1 MLHPKSIPPSVQR
14 GLLGIV
20 GAGALAHA
28 LAASWA
34 QRAVGGEGCVQVWA
48 RTPGAGRALQ
58 DAVQAAIGE
67 PAEIG
72 AVCLLE
78 SIGEL
83 ASVRTIILAVKD
95 KDLAQ
100 AARELAQYPAQGP
113 RRVVLHASGALGVDV
128 LAPLEAAGY
137 AVGRCHPL
145 VSLRVKADVRAFRG
159 VGFSLAGKDIA
170 MERATRLAEY
180 MGGWVLP
187 PVVEPGKYVQYHA
200 AASLLAGGLSVLFEP
215 ALAAMTQALGDRDA
229 ARRGLIQLL
238 RSVATH
244 LGGVEPREALT
255 GPSSRGDVEVVR
267 AHLQEL
273 PKAGADLYR
282 VLLPAM
288 LNMAQDRGTLS
299 TEDRMRLDT
308 LLSEDSEDSEG

>member
-1 MLHPKSIPPSVQR
+1 MSHLKSIPPSIQR
-14 GLLGIV
+14 GPLGIV

-28 LAASWA
+28 VAASWA

-48 RTPGAGRALQ
+48 RTLGAGKALH
-58 DAVQAAIGE
+58 DAVQASIGE
-67 PAEIG
+67 PTGVG
-72 AVCLLE
+72 AVCLLG
-78 SIGEL
+78 SL
-83 ASVRTIILAVKD
+83 ADMASVRTIILAVKD
-95 KDLAQ
+95 KDLPQ
-100 AARELAQYPAQGP
+100 AALELAQHPAQGTD
-113 RRVVLHASGALGVDV
+113 RVVLHASGALGVDV

-137 AVGRCHPL
+137 SVGRWHPL

-159 VGFSLAGKDIA
+159 VGFSLAGQEVA
-170 MERATRLAEY
+170 EERATRLTEY

-187 PVVEPGKYVQYHA
+187 RVVEPGKYVQYHA

-244 LGGVEPREALT
+244 LSGVEPREALT
-255 GPSSRGDVEVVR
+255 GPSSRGDVDVVR
-267 AHLQEL
+267 AHLNEL
-273 PKAGADLYR
+273 PDAGADLYR
-282 VLLPAM
+282 ALLPAM

-299 TEDRMRLDT
+299 AEDRVRLEA
-308 LLSEDSEDSEG
+308 LLNDEPNG